1 MKKVIVISA
10 SLCGE
15 DTTRKDK
22 EIINL
27 IGSLDMEAVRFYTQ
41 NINEINKN
49 TYIGSGKIQILLYNK
64 KPHIIWL

>member
-49 TYIGSGKIQILLYNK
+49 TYIGSGKISE
-64 KPHIIWL
+64 IIT